1 MKDKDVPVDM
11 DMSMSMKLI
20 VEACGLLYTPRSVM
34 ARLLTSFSAL
44 KRQRQRQ
51 SFENFLRLSIVV
63 AVGEH
68 QCHELFVV
76 ESEMVDEAG
85 CIRGI
90 RGIRGIR
97 TMCGHDLTLASL
109 SDVPNLS
116 EFDDFG
122 RMAASLAP
130 LVHLLGTADVTR
142 ATLLRTCASRASLER
157 GADADADADADA
169 IARRWS
175 ELSVDAVFN
184 ARNTACVVEAIK
196 GGGPRRFV
204 RVRHRHPIRDPDYRT
219 ADCLWLCSRYKL
231 CNRCGIFGH
240 SQRVCRLKPS
250 FEIQQACEER
260 ARMRN

>member
-1 MKDKDVPVDM
+1 MGHMTIVVYESRALTMKDTDVPVN
-11 DMSMSMKLI
+11 MKLI

-51 SFENFLRLSIVV
+51 SFQNFLRLSIVV
-63 AVGEH
+63 AG
-68 QCHELFVV
+68 HELFVV

-85 CIRGI
+85 CIL
-90 RGIRGIR
+90 GIR
-97 TMCGHDLTLASL
+97 TMCGRDLTLASL
-109 SDVPNLS
+109 RDVPNLS

-122 RMAASLAP
+122 RMAASLVP
-130 LVHLLGTADVTR
+130 LVHLLGTADVKR
-142 ATLLRTCASRASLER
+142 ATLLRTCASRASLE
-157 GADADADADADA
+157 GGADADA

-184 ARNTACVVEAIK
+184 ARNAACVVEAIR
-196 GGGPRRFV
+196 GGGPRPDESARPG
-204 RVRHRHPIRDPDYRT
+204 HRHPIRDPDYRT

-250 FEIQQACEER
+250 LEIQQACEER